1 MKIAVLTD
9 SSAYLSKAQQ
19 EKYKIDVIPLPIIW
33 DNHIYKDLVD
43 ISYEN
48 FYKKLK
54 NSATLPTTSQPST
67 GEVKKYI
74 DKYVAQGYTDVIVI
88 PLSSGLS
95 SFYSS
100 LKNFAS
106 EEKRINIHLFDP
118 KITCAGEADAAIL
131 AARLIKKGADSL
143 STSELLAIILQG
155 GIKDVNANELA
166 FKLLKEVGNIHEFVN
181 LSFLEL
187 TKIKGIGEVKAAK
200 ILATVEL
207 GKRIFLEEE
216 ANKIKINNPKD
227 IYNYAKVFFY
237 GLKQECFYALYL
249 DSNKKILKMKLL
261 FKGTINKSSVHP
273 REIFK
278 EAYKEDASYIVCLHN
293 HPSGNV
299 NPSSKDIEFTT
310 YLVKLGMLHGVYIY
324 DHIIVSDD
332 NYFSFLDNN
341 LLG

>member
-1 MKIAVLTD
+1 MKIKEIPV
-9 SSAYLSKAQQ
+9 SERPR
-19 EKYKIDVIPLPIIW
+19 EK
-33 DNHIYKDLVD
+33 
-43 ISYEN
+43 
-48 FYKKLK
+48 
-54 NSATLPTTSQPST
+54 
-67 GEVKKYI
+67 
-74 DKYVAQGYTDVIVI
+74 
-88 PLSSGLS
+88 
-95 SFYSS
+95 
-100 LKNFAS
+100 
-106 EEKRINIHLFDP
+106 
-118 KITCAGEADAAIL
+118 
-131 AARLIKKGADSL
+131 LIKKGADSL

-299 NPSSKDIEFTT
+299 NPSSKDI
-310 YLVKLGMLHGVYIY
+310 
-324 DHIIVSDD
+324 
-332 NYFSFLDNN
+332 
-341 LLG
+341 

>member
-1 MKIAVLTD
+1 MKIKEIPV
-9 SSAYLSKAQQ
+9 SERPR
-19 EKYKIDVIPLPIIW
+19 EK
-33 DNHIYKDLVD
+33 
-43 ISYEN
+43 
-48 FYKKLK
+48 
-54 NSATLPTTSQPST
+54 
-67 GEVKKYI
+67 
-74 DKYVAQGYTDVIVI
+74 
-88 PLSSGLS
+88 
-95 SFYSS
+95 
-100 LKNFAS
+100 
-106 EEKRINIHLFDP
+106 
-118 KITCAGEADAAIL
+118 
-131 AARLIKKGADSL
+131 LIKKGADSL

-261 FKGTINKSSVHP
+261 FKGIINKSSVHP